1 VIQAV
6 QLAGAAA
13 ILAAFILA
21 QVGVLN
27 PRAIAYLVPNLVG
40 AAALTVVAWL
50 EEQWGFFLL
59 EAVWTVVSAWGL
71 AMRAPRGSSRRPSL
85 LRGRSRGRS

>member
-21 QVGVLN
+21 QVGVVN
-27 PRAIAYLVPNLVG
+27 PRAIAYLVPNLIG
-40 AAALTVVAWL
+40 AGALTVVAWL

-71 AMRAPRGSSRRPSL
+71 ATRTRSGSSRRPTL
-85 LRGRSRGRS
+85 RPGRTRGRP

>member
-21 QVGVLN
+21 QLGVVN

-40 AAALTVVAWL
+40 AAALSVVAWL

-59 EAVWTVVSAWGL
+59 EAVWTAVSAWGL
-71 AMRAPRGSSRRPSL
+71 LMRTSLGSWRRRSHSL
-85 LRGRSRGRS
+85 GRSRGRS

>member
-1 VIQAV
+1 MIQAV

-21 QVGVLN
+21 QLGKVN

-59 EAVWTVVSAWGL
+59 EAVWTAVSAWGL
-71 AMRAPRGSSRRPSL
+71 AMRTSLGSWRRQSLRRDQSRDR
-85 LRGRSRGRS
+85 

>member
-21 QVGVLN
+21 QLGVVN

-40 AAALTVVAWL
+40 AAALTVVAWH

-71 AMRAPRGSSRRPSL
+71 AMRTSRGSSRRPSL
-85 LRGRSRGRS
+85 PRGRSRGRS